1 MSRYKKRIN
10 YNQKINLER
19 HIKLK
24 LLGGQQIGKYV
35 GWHQFRGAVP
45 NFRGG

>member
-10 YNQKINLER
+10 YNQKTNLER

-24 LLGGQQIGKYV
+24 LLRGQQIGKYV
-35 GWHQFRGAVP
+35 GWHQFRG
-45 NFRGG
+45 GGTEF